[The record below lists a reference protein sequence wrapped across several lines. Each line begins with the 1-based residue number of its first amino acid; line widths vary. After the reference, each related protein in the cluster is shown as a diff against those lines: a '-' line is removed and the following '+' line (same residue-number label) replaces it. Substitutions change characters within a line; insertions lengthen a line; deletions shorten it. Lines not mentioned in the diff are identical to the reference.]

1 MSIRAAYK
9 GFCPDC
15 ESPIQPGDEIEVT
28 ADLDWVHVECPDEL
42 AVPRGATAC
51 PRCFLIHAG
60 ECF

>member
-15 ESPIQPGDEIEVT
+15 GSPVHPGDEIEMT

-42 AVPRGATAC
+42 AVSSGATAC